1 MPLFDDILKFQH
13 RVDQRAN
20 ALADDLIKAL
30 EGAEDTL
37 VGKLAAVQAKLGTDF
52 GNATLKK
59 RKRALEVQRSQVGA
73 VLAEVYQGK
82 APHAVSGAASEVFEA
97 MGTFTMAAGAKA
109 FSMDVSPFTLDK
121 AAVTLWAETGTVDG
135 LVLNDWLAKLE
146 RNAADRILSVGRQA
160 MVEGLGVDS
169 MARMLRREGIKG
181 SVPGLKGLARTFML
195 SAANHARDTTFEE
208 VFGSVITGWRH
219 VGTLDGRTC
228 LRCGALEGRLYPMGM
243 PKPML
248 PLHWSCRCLY
258 VPVTALSEEV
268 QDGTRAAVKHSERWV
283 NHRDGSRSRKF
294 TVEQVEQVP
303 AGMTYET
310 WLRGQ
315 LKDDPEFVRGVL
327 GRGRFELFK
336 EDKLGLSRM
345 VTHGRVKPLWESQLK

>member
-1 MPLFDDILKFQH
+1 MSLFDDILKFQH

-20 ALADDLIKAL
+20 ALGDDLIKAL
-30 EGAEDTL
+30 EGAEETL
-37 VGKLAAVQAKLGTDF
+37 VGKLAAVQAKLGADF

-59 RKRALEVQRSQVGA
+59 RKQALEAQREQVAA

-82 APHAVSGAASEVFEA
+82 APQAVSGAATDVFEA
-97 MGTFTMAAGAKA
+97 VGTFALAAGAKA
-109 FSMDVSPFTLDK
+109 FSMDVMPFTLDK
-121 AAVTLWAETGTVDG
+121 TAVTLWAETSTVDG

-160 MVEGLGVDS
+160 MIEGLGVDS
-169 MARMLRREGIKG
+169 MARMLRREGIQG

-195 SAANHARDTTFEE
+195 SAANHARDITFEE
-208 VFGSVITGWRH
+208 AFAEVITGWRH

-243 PKPML
+243 PKPLL

-258 VPVTALSEEV
+258 VPVTNLSEQAEE
-268 QDGTRAAVKHSERWV
+268 GTRPAVKHSERWV

-303 AGMTYET
+303 AGMNYET

-315 LKDDPEFVRGVL
+315 LKTDPDFVGGVL
-327 GRGRFELFK
+327 GQGRFELFK
-336 EDKLGLSRM
+336 EGKLDLSRM
-345 VTHGRVKPLWESQLK
+345 VTHGKTNLLH